1 MDPIMREIWAVARKD
16 LLIEAR
22 SKVVAT
28 QVLPFALVILIL
40 FGLALD
46 ADRSTLRSFTPGLF
60 WVATLFAGIL
70 AIQRSVS
77 VETSSAAFE
86 ALRLSGAP
94 GWKLFAGKALAVA
107 LQLLAIEAV
116 LGLGVVVLYRASFAD
131 PVLVVTAALAATV
144 AIASAGSLYGVLAVG
159 MGVRDTILPM
169 LLLPVLAPVLVAAT
183 RAFDDGLGTT
193 AVNGWSWCALLA
205 FFAVIYGTVGA
216 LAYAVVIEDA

>member
-1 MDPIMREIWAVARKD
+1 MREIWAVARKD

-22 SKVVAT
+22 AKVITT
-28 QVLPFALVILIL
+28 QVLPFALIILIL

-46 ADRSTLRSFTPGLF
+46 ADRGTLRTFTPGLF
-60 WVATLFAGIL
+60 WVATLFAAIL
-70 AIQRSVS
+70 AIQRSVA
-77 VETSSAAFE
+77 VETASHSFE
-86 ALRLSGAP
+86 ALRLSGAA

-107 LQLLAIEAV
+107 VQLLAIEAV
-116 LGLGVVVLYRASFAD
+116 LALGVVILYRSSFAE
-131 PVLVVTAALAATV
+131 PLLVLCAAVAATI

-169 LLLPVLAPVLVAAT
+169 LLLPILAPVLVAAT

-193 AVNGWSWCALLA
+193 AVNGWSWCGLLA
-205 FFAVIYGTVGA
+205 LFAIVYTCVGA

>member
-1 MDPIMREIWAVARKD
+1 MREIWALTRKD

-28 QVLPFALVILIL
+28 QVLPFAMVILIL

-46 ADRSTLRSFTPGLF
+46 ADRSSLRSFTPGLF

-77 VETSSAAFE
+77 VETQSSAFE

-107 LQLLAIEAV
+107 LQLLAIEFV
-116 LGLGVVVLYRASFAD
+116 LALGVVVLYRSNFAD
-131 PVLVVTAALAATV
+131 PVLVVTAALAATI

-169 LLLPVLAPVLVAAT
+169 LLLPVLTPVLVAAT

-193 AVNGWSWCALLA
+193 AVNGWSWCGLLGL
-205 FFAVIYGTVGA
+205 FAVVYGAIGA
-216 LAYAVVIEDA
+216 VAYAVVIEDA

>member
-1 MDPIMREIWAVARKD
+1 MREIWALTRKD

-22 SKVVAT
+22 AKVIAT

-46 ADRSTLRSFTPGLF
+46 ADRGTLRSFTPGLF
-60 WVATLFAGIL
+60 WVATLFAAIL

-77 VETSSAAFE
+77 IETESSAFE

-107 LQLLAIEAV
+107 LQLLAIEA
-116 LGLGVVVLYRASFAD
+116 LLSLGVVVLYRTSFSD

-169 LLLPVLAPVLVAAT
+169 LLLPILAPVLVAAT

-205 FFAVIYGTVGA
+205 LFALVYSTVGA

>member
-1 MDPIMREIWAVARKD
+1 VCLVREIWAVAHKD

-70 AIQRSVS
+70 AIQRSVT
-77 VETSSAAFE
+77 VETSSSAFE
-86 ALRLSGAP
+86 ALCLSGAA

-107 LQLLAIEAV
+107 VQLIAIEAV
-116 LGLGVVVLYRASFAD
+116 LALGVVVLYRTSFAD
-131 PVLVVTAALAATV
+131 PVLIVTAALAATV

-169 LLLPVLAPVLVAAT
+169 LLLPILAPVLVAAT

-193 AVNGWSWCALLA
+193 AVDGWSWCVLLA
-205 FFAVIYGTVGA
+205 FFAVIYSTVGA

>member
-1 MDPIMREIWAVARKD
+1 MREVWALARKD

-22 SKVVAT
+22 AKVVAT

-46 ADRSTLRSFTPGLF
+46 ADRSTLRAFTPGLL

-77 VETSSAAFE
+77 VETSSSAFE

-94 GWKLFAGKALAVA
+94 GWKIFGGKALAVA
-107 LQLLAIEAV
+107 IQLIAIECV
-116 LGLGVVVLYRASFAD
+116 LALGVVVLYRTEFD
-131 PVLVVTAALAATV
+131 KPVLVVTAALAATV

-169 LLLPVLAPVLVAAT
+169 LLLPILTPVLVAAT

-205 FFAVIYGTVGA
+205 MFALVYTTAGA
-216 LAYAVVIEDA
+216 LAYAVVIEDV

>member
-1 MDPIMREIWAVARKD
+1 MREIWALTRKD

-22 SKVVAT
+22 AKVIAT
-28 QVLPFALVILIL
+28 QVMPFAMVILIL

-46 ADRSTLRSFTPGLF
+46 ADRTTLRSFTPGLF
-60 WVATLFAGIL
+60 WVATLFAAVL
-70 AIQRSVS
+70 AIQRSVTI
-77 VETSSAAFE
+77 ETSSSAFE

-116 LGLGVVVLYRASFAD
+116 LALGVVVLYRASFAD
-131 PVLVVTAALAATV
+131 PVLVVTAGVAATV

-169 LLLPVLAPVLVAAT
+169 LLLPILAPVLVAAT

-193 AVNGWSWCALLA
+193 AVDGWSWCALLA
-205 FFAVIYGTVGA
+205 MFAVVYTTVGA

>member
-1 MDPIMREIWAVARKD
+1 MSEIWAVAAKD
-16 LLIEAR
+16 MRIEAR
-22 SKVVAT
+22 AKVVAS
-28 QVLPFALVILIL
+28 QVVPFALIVLIL

-46 ADRSTLRSFTPGLF
+46 ADRSTLRSFTSGLF
-60 WVATLFAGIL
+60 WVAVLFAGIL

-77 VETSSAAFE
+77 VETSSEAFE

-116 LGLGVVVLYRASFAD
+116 LLLGVVVLYRSSISD
-131 PVLVVTAALAATV
+131 PLLVVAAALAATV

-169 LLLPVLAPVLVAAT
+169 MLLPILAPVLVAAT
-183 RAFDDGLGTT
+183 RAFDDGLGTA

-205 FFAVIYGTVGA
+205 VFALLYATVGGA
-216 LAYAVVIEDA
+216 AYGVVLEDT

>member
-1 MDPIMREIWAVARKD
+1 MREIWALARKD

-22 SKVVAT
+22 AKVVAT
-28 QVLPFALVILIL
+28 QVLPFALIILIL

-46 ADRSTLRSFTPGLF
+46 ADRSTLRAFTPGLF

-77 VETSSAAFE
+77 VETSSSAFE
-86 ALRLSGAP
+86 ALRLSGAA
-94 GWKLFAGKALAVA
+94 GWKIFGGKALAVA
-107 LQLLAIEAV
+107 LQLIAIESV
-116 LGLGVVVLYRASFAD
+116 LALGVVVLYRTEFEE
-131 PVLVVTAALAATV
+131 PVLVVTSALAATI

-169 LLLPVLAPVLVAAT
+169 LLLPILTPVLVAAT

-193 AVNGWSWCALLA
+193 AVNGWTWCALLA
-205 FFAVIYGTVGA
+205 MFALVYTTAGA

>member
-1 MDPIMREIWAVARKD
+1 MISADRQVTDSKGTNNPKI
-16 LLIEAR
+16 
-22 SKVVAT
+22 KVVAT

-70 AIQRSVS
+70 AIQRSVTI
-77 VETSSAAFE
+77 ETSSSAFE
-86 ALRLSGAP
+86 ALRLSGAA

-107 LQLLAIEAV
+107 IQLLAIEAV
-116 LGLGVVVLYRASFAD
+116 LALGVVVLYRSSFAD
-131 PVLVVTAALAATV
+131 PVLVVTAAVAATV

-169 LLLPVLAPVLVAAT
+169 LLLPILAPVLVAAT

-193 AVNGWSWCALLA
+193 AVNGWSWCAMLA
-205 FFAVIYGTVGA
+205 FFAVVYSTVGA

>member
-1 MDPIMREIWAVARKD
+1 MREIWAVARKD

-22 SKVVAT
+22 AKVVAT
-28 QVLPFALVILIL
+28 QVLPFAVIVLVL

-46 ADRSTLRSFTPGLF
+46 ADRGTLRSFTPGLF
-60 WVATLFAGIL
+60 WVATLFAAIL
-70 AIQRSVS
+70 AIQRSVA
-77 VETSSAAFE
+77 VETTSSAFE

-94 GWKLFAGKALAVA
+94 GWKLFLGKALAVGV
-107 LQLLAIEAV
+107 QLLAIEAV
-116 LGLGVVVLYRASFAD
+116 LALGVVVLYRTNFED
-131 PVLVVTAALAATV
+131 PLLVITAALAATI

-169 LLLPVLAPVLVAAT
+169 LLLPILTPVLVAAT

-193 AVNGWSWCALLA
+193 AVNGWSWCAFLVL
-205 FFAVIYGTVGA
+205 FAVIYTTAGA

>member
-1 MDPIMREIWAVARKD
+1 MREIWALARKD

-22 SKVVAT
+22 AKVVAT
-28 QVLPFALVILIL
+28 QVLPFALIVLVL

-77 VETSSAAFE
+77 VETRSSSFE
-86 ALRLSGAP
+86 ALRLSGAQ
-94 GWKLFAGKALAVA
+94 GWKLFGGKALAVA
-107 LQLLAIEAV
+107 IQLVAIEAV
-116 LGLGVVVLYRASFAD
+116 LALGVVVLYRTSFD
-131 PVLVVTAALAATV
+131 EPVLVVTAALAATI
-144 AIASAGSLYGVLAVG
+144 AISSAGSLYGVLAVG

-169 LLLPVLAPVLVAAT
+169 MLLPILTPVLVAAT
-183 RAFDDGLGTT
+183 RAFDDGLGTS

-205 FFAVIYGTVGA
+205 LFAIVYTAAGA

>member
-1 MDPIMREIWAVARKD
+1 VRLVREIWAVAHKD

-70 AIQRSVS
+70 AIQRSVT
-77 VETSSAAFE
+77 VETSSSAFE
-86 ALRLSGAP
+86 ALRLSGAA

-107 LQLLAIEAV
+107 VQLIAIEAV
-116 LGLGVVVLYRASFAD
+116 LALGVVVLYRTSFAD
-131 PVLVVTAALAATV
+131 PVLIVTAALAATV

-159 MGVRDTILPM
+159 MGVRDTILPV
-169 LLLPVLAPVLVAAT
+169 LLLPILAPVLVAAT

-193 AVNGWSWCALLA
+193 AVDGWSWCVLLA
-205 FFAVIYGTVGA
+205 FFAVIYSTVGA

>member
-1 MDPIMREIWAVARKD
+1 MREVWALARKD

-22 SKVVAT
+22 AKVVAT

-46 ADRSTLRSFTPGLF
+46 ADRSTLRAFTPGLF

-77 VETSSAAFE
+77 VETSSSAFE

-94 GWKLFAGKALAVA
+94 GWKIFGGKALAVA
-107 LQLLAIEAV
+107 IQLIAIECV
-116 LGLGVVVLYRASFAD
+116 LALGVVVLYRTEFD
-131 PVLVVTAALAATV
+131 KPVLVVTAALAATV

-169 LLLPVLAPVLVAAT
+169 LLLPILTPVLVAAT

-205 FFAVIYGTVGA
+205 MFALVYTTAGA
-216 LAYAVVIEDA
+216 LAYAVVIEDV

>member
-1 MDPIMREIWAVARKD
+1 MREIWALTRKD

-22 SKVVAT
+22 AKVIAT

-46 ADRSTLRSFTPGLF
+46 ADRGTLRSFTPGLF
-60 WVATLFAGIL
+60 WVATLFAAIL
-70 AIQRSVS
+70 AIQRSVTI
-77 VETSSAAFE
+77 ETESSAFE

-107 LQLLAIEAV
+107 LQLLAIEA
-116 LGLGVVVLYRASFAD
+116 LLALGVVVLYRTSFSD

-169 LLLPVLAPVLVAAT
+169 LLLPILAPVLVAAT

-205 FFAVIYGTVGA
+205 LFALVYSTVGA

>member
-1 MDPIMREIWAVARKD
+1 MDEIWAITRKD

-28 QVLPFALVILIL
+28 QVVPFALVILVV

-60 WVATLFAGIL
+60 WVATLFSGIL

-77 VETSSAAFE
+77 VETSSSAFE

-94 GWKLFAGKALAVA
+94 GWKLFAGKAVAVA

-116 LGLGVVVLYRASFAD
+116 LALGVVVLYRTNFAD
-131 PVLVVTAALAATV
+131 PVLVVTAALAATI

-169 LLLPVLAPVLVAAT
+169 LLLPILLPVLVAAT
-183 RAFDDGLGTT
+183 RAFDDGLGTS
-193 AVNGWSWCALLA
+193 AVNGWTWCAMLA
-205 FFAVIYGTVGA
+205 LFAVIYATVGA
-216 LAYAVVIEDA
+216 LAYSAVIEDV

>member
-1 MDPIMREIWAVARKD
+1 MLAVREIWAVAHKD

-70 AIQRSVS
+70 AIQRSVT
-77 VETSSAAFE
+77 VETSSSAFE
-86 ALRLSGAP
+86 ALRLSGAA

-107 LQLLAIEAV
+107 IQLIAIEAV
-116 LGLGVVVLYRASFAD
+116 LALGVVVLYRTSFAD

-169 LLLPVLAPVLVAAT
+169 LLLPILAPVLVAAT

-193 AVNGWSWCALLA
+193 AVDGWSWCALLA
-205 FFAVIYGTVGA
+205 LFAVIYSTVGA